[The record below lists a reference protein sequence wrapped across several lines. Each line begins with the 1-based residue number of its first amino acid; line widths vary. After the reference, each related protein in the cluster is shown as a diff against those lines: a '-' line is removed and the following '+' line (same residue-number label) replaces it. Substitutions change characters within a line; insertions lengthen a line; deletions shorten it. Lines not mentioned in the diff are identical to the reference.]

1 MAALGKKFDATAF
14 DTEPQEYELLP
25 EGIYRLEIIASEVKE
40 EDGNKQVPITIGVI
54 EPEEYARRQIRL
66 WIDYEHSD
74 ADKQARG
81 QRELAQICRA
91 VGVNDPENTEE
102 LHLIGFTAKVKKGTA
117 GVSKAGNPYKARN
130 SITRY
135 YYPDEG
141 NAPEPFVDAAA
152 AAAPARQPAANNNR
166 QPAANQNPAPPAKA
180 AGSKPWG
187 AKK

>member
-14 DTEPQEYELLP
+14 DTEPQEYELVP
-25 EGIYRLEIIASEVKE
+25 DGTYRLEIIASEVKE
-40 EDGNKQVPITIGVI
+40 ENGNKQVPITIGVI
-54 EPEEYARRQIRL
+54 EPEEYASRQIRL

-102 LHLIGFTAKVKKGTA
+102 LHLISFTAKVKKGTA

-130 SITRY
+130 SISRY

-141 NAPEPFVDAAA
+141 NAPEPFVDVA
-152 AAAPARQPAANNNR
+152 AAAPARP
-166 QPAANQNPAPPAKA
+166 PAANQNARPAASAAPVKA
-180 AGSKPWG
+180 AGAKPWG
-187 AKK
+187 KK